1 MADITL
7 ASLTEASLA
16 GSGVYD
22 VLMRTTKLHLEQE
35 YSQNRITGPQYAT
48 VYLGSLES
56 VLRASL
62 DFLLQ
67 NQKIALE
74 AQLLEKQIALADVE
88 VEKAQVE
95 LEILK
100 LNQTKIPAEIALLE
114 AQKLQTQQQTSNLQA
129 EKSHTDAQT
138 VLVGQQKVNLAAE
151 ALNVPKQ
158 GALIDA
164 QSALTSQQ
172 RTNAITENLVLQG
185 QKCKLDAEYDLLL
198 KQVTKTSSEIL
209 LLDQK
214 TTTERAQTS
223 ASGVAED
230 SVVGRQKGL
239 YLAQTNGFIRDAEQ
253 KAAKIMADTW
263 NVRRTTDE
271 GTSAN
276 TTNKLDDVTVG
287 RAINKLLSGVGA

>member
-7 ASLTEASLA
+7 ASLTEASLT

-56 VLRASL
+56 VLRSSL

-67 NQKIALE
+67 NQKITLE
-74 AQLLEKQIALADVE
+74 AQLLKKQIALADVE

-129 EKSHTDAQT
+129 E
-138 VLVGQQKVNLAAE
+138 

-164 QSALTSQQ
+164 QAALISQQ

-214 TTTERAQTS
+214 TATERAQTS

>member
-1 MADITL
+1 MTDITL
-7 ASLTEASLA
+7 ASLTEASLT

-56 VLRASL
+56 VLRSSL

-67 NQKIALE
+67 NQKIVLE
-74 AQLLEKQIALADVE
+74 AQLLKKQIALADVE
-88 VEKAQVE
+88 VEKAQAE

-100 LNQTKIPAEIALLE
+100 LNQTKIPAEIALLK
-114 AQKLQTQQQTSNLQA
+114 AQADLVKQQT
-129 EKSHTDAQT
+129 
-138 VLVGQQKVNLAAE
+138 
-151 ALNVPKQ
+151 LNAV
-158 GALIDA
+158 
-164 QSALTSQQ
+164 
-172 RTNAITENLVLQG
+172 TENLVLQG

-214 TTTERAQTS
+214 TATERAQTS